1 MPRGRTRDKVPPSDP
16 LPGAIPLKALLV
28 IATLALAAPASAGCK
43 QNFSFLGLPLLSQ
56 IEYRTH
62 DSMTGVSPKTAA
74 KRIAAQLK
82 AEGYFS
88 VKTSG
93 GTVTA
98 LQETSGS
105 GRAQSIRF
113 VAKAAGDTT
122 RIDAIFTIQQGQ
134 IAGERVVRNEL
145 CRLISVAAG

>member
-1 MPRGRTRDKVPPSDP
+1 MKYLIVAA
-16 LPGAIPLKALLV
+16 AIALSS
-28 IATLALAAPASAGCK
+28 PAVAGCK
-43 QNFSFLGLPLLSQ
+43 QNFYFLGLPLLSQ

-74 KRIAAQLK
+74 KRISAQLK
-82 AEGYFS
+82 AEGYAR

-105 GRAQSIRF
+105 GRPQAIRF
-113 VAKAAGDTT
+113 VAKAAGNGT

-145 CRLISVAAG
+145 CRLIRTAAG